1 MFDEEKKFK
10 KMQIEEG
17 DSNEKAI
24 EKLNKLLDELSK
36 GYEAASKQLF
46 KTKQARSKIE
56 VSNSHS
62 IQVKLRKKRLTSKR

>member
-1 MFDEEKKFK
+1 
-10 KMQIEEG
+10 MQIEEG
-17 DSNEKAI
+17 DSNDKAI

-56 VSNSHS
+56 ASSSHL
-62 IQVKLRKKRLTSKR
+62 I